1 MASANHIAHVDKL
14 TMSMARDTGEP
25 LQHGAFN
32 HARIVRSVVI
42 SLLHYVCDVKGDIS
56 DLVEANIS
64 VSVE

>member
-1 MASANHIAHVDKL
+1 
-14 TMSMARDTGEP
+14 MSMARDTGEP